1 MRRSTNIEFERIE
14 QLKKLLLVFLL
25 IPNFA
30 LAAENGPIELMIGI
44 GGMLLIVVFGL
55 IYTSQAD
62 KASDDPNNTNFANIH
77 NLYAKLINQL
87 DWQGAYDV
95 DVVRQSGN
103 IERTMS
109 GLDANEVIAQI
120 SATMKRA
127 KIDVVSVRGGA
138 NQMSLYRTIHN
149 GRGRQEGKRI
159 GGFEV
164 RKVGEFNVSIVPKQE
179 LMDEYSDIESFDD
192 LNEKIDEILET
203 SNERL
208 EHAELTSIRV
218 NPRNEAQKAVL
229 KAFFYFY
236 DQFDEYPVAF
246 VTEFD
251 PETGEGDT
259 SISYYG
265 VIQMLVIAGGYLG
278 ASKEISNELREQLIA
293 SDAEWQRKLGED
305 EDADLIYGIMSFGSA
320 SPKDIQT
327 EVAAM
332 WKECSNL
339 VYTDKYDY
347 SDEDYEYRQICKD
360 LMRDARPD
368 ILDMKL

>member
-1 MRRSTNIEFERIE
+1 M
-14 QLKKLLLVFLL
+14 KKFLFVFLL

-30 LAAENGPIELMIGI
+30 FAAENGPIELMIGI

-62 KASDDPNNTNFANIH
+62 KASDDPNNTNFANID

-103 IERTMS
+103 IERTIS

-127 KIDVVSVRGGA
+127 KIDVVSVRGSS

-164 RKVGEFNVSIVPKQE
+164 RKVGEFNVSIVPEQE
-179 LMDEYSDIESFDD
+179 LMDKYSDIENFDD
-192 LNEKIDEILET
+192 LNNRVDEILDDLKQ
-203 SNERL
+203 RR
-208 EHAELTSIRV
+208 EHAKFTSIRV
-218 NPRNEAQKAVL
+218 NPQNEAQKAIL
-229 KAFFYFY
+229 KAFFKIY
-236 DQFDEYPVAF
+236 DQFDDYPLVFEA
-246 VTEFD
+246 EFD
-251 PETGEGDT
+251 PETGEGDA
-259 SISYYG
+259 SINYYG

-278 ASKEISNELREQLIA
+278 AANDITDELREQLLV
-293 SDAEWQRKLGED
+293 SDAEWQQKLGKD

-327 EVAAM
+327 EVSAM
-332 WKECSNL
+332 WAECSNL
-339 VYTDKYDY
+339 VNTDKHDY
-347 SDEDYEYRQICKD
+347 SDEDYEFRQICKA